1 MNMVIDRR
9 AAVMTF
15 VIFSLFFSFTFRK
28 INISRDSG
36 GVRSSAFDMFYLT
49 DYTFDF

>member
-9 AAVMTF
+9 AAVKTF

-36 GVRSSAFDMFYLT
+36 GVRSSALDMFYIK
-49 DYTFDF
+49 DIAFDF